1 MTDVPRVSVIV
12 PICNVERFLDECLD
26 SIQKQ
31 TLQNIEIICLNDGS
45 SDGSSAIMR
54 THAQADSRIVCVDKA
69 NEGYGATCNRGL
81 GMARG
86 EYVAIIEPDDYLL
99 PGMFEEMLKLG
110 DELGGGIDVI
120 KTPWYDLFE
129 WDDPKTLK
137 RKLNLLAAELKTS
150 KKPFVLKDA
159 PILLEGHPSIW
170 SALYRRAFLSH
181 EGIRFHPYPGAG
193 WADNPF
199 LIDTLCKAKSIAY
212 LNKPFYCYRADLPGS
227 TLNHGS
233 DEKIALPFNRWLEMA
248 DMLQEMGV
256 TDKGIWMAHM
266 VRGFNYVDG
275 ALVDDG
281 WETPLVQAKTREV
294 FARIPEEY
302 VVECRRLSP
311 AKKRF
316 YFEVLDR
323 PAPKI
328 SRWPYAKHLSSRAL
342 GVLRVR
348 GVGSLVDDLLAFGKR
363 KVNKKGIE
371 EAQG

>member
-54 THAQADSRIVCVDKA
+54 AHAQADSRIVCVDKA

-170 SALYRRAFLSH
+170 SALYRRAFLNH

-316 YFEVLDR
+316 YFEVLGK

-348 GVGSLVDDLLAFGKR
+348 GVGSLADDLLAFGKR

-371 EAQG
+371 EAQK